1 MFTNPLSPFKN
12 THRRAVST
20 PRTQQTQWP
29 LIATSTPPSVAY
41 PTSPHHD
48 PRTCGANCIR
58 CGKRKLIQLNSPPS
72 ANIPTSA
79 APLRPIPQAHMRAVS
94 EGTVS
99 KGPKRLSITT
109 TPASLTPGKPPC
121 CQKCGRH
128 KRPASLP
135 VLSSSQAVQFQMP
148 SAQRSRP
155 LHPMNYSTIRPR
167 VLGTTSGTPH
177 PNKRLPSRSPSP
189 PSPDHFYSSTS
200 AGNGEHIIS
209 PLSPRRKVDFAFPS
223 KSSSGSST
231 MQYSP
236 LSPSDETVEIGTGRL
251 INLISNAIRESSP
264 PQSAH
269 STPAAKTLIA
279 RANPPPTTNSSQAH
293 AYTPLPNQS
302 QSTTDNPTPPTS
314 TSTSTTHLTN
324 SRSPISLS
332 TLPPF
337 SIELD
342 SVPIGSTTADI
353 LSGYSDDDEED
364 DTTTLTRTQ
373 PHPSNNDT
381 TYPTEY
387 NYDWTDALSIPPM
400 PIIRLPSVKE
410 GISRFKS
417 LRGYQGGSGSGINR
431 RPSVRERFGSLRRD
445 NNTNSTSTNSMMQ
458 YYKQAGVVGGG
469 GGGGWYGGMGSNTTG
484 KYQALG
490 SSVEVGIC

>member
-1 MFTNPLSPFKN
+1 MTKLQKRAKSEAFGLPIALQAGVARTSPPMLSNPPSSYQYAGAKPTSTNPLSPFKN

-20 PRTQQTQWP
+20 PRTPQTQWP

-135 VLSSSQAVQFQMP
+135 VQSSSQAVQFQTP

-167 VLGTTSGTPH
+167 VLDTNSGTPH

-189 PSPDHFYSSTS
+189 PSPDHFFSSTS
-200 AGNGEHIIS
+200 TGNGEHIIS
-209 PLSPRRKVDFAFPS
+209 PLSPRRKVEFTFPS
-223 KSSSGSST
+223 KSSSGAST
-231 MQYSP
+231 MPYSP
-236 LSPSDETVEIGTGRL
+236 LSPADETVEIGTGRL

-269 STPAAKTLIA
+269 STPAAKTSNA
-279 RANPPPTTNSSQAH
+279 RVISPPPATNSSQAH
-293 AYTPLPNQS
+293 TYTPLPNQS
-302 QSTTDNPTPPTS
+302 HSDSRKTSLETVINPFAIPIPT
-314 TSTSTTHLTN
+314 HN
-324 SRSPISLS
+324 Q
-332 TLPPF
+332 
-337 SIELD
+337 
-342 SVPIGSTTADI
+342 
-353 LSGYSDDDEED
+353 
-364 DTTTLTRTQ
+364 Q
-373 PHPSNNDT
+373 PHPTHNLNLNN
-381 TYPTEY
+381 
-387 NYDWTDALSIPPM
+387 PPNQL
-400 PIIRLPSVKE
+400 PLPNQPLHPAPLLHRTRQHPHRLHNRRHPIRL
-410 GISRFKS
+410 
-417 LRGYQGGSGSGINR
+417 L
-431 RPSVRERFGSLRRD
+431 
-445 NNTNSTSTNSMMQ
+445 
-458 YYKQAGVVGGG
+458 
-469 GGGGWYGGMGSNTTG
+469 
-484 KYQALG
+484 
-490 SSVEVGIC
+490 